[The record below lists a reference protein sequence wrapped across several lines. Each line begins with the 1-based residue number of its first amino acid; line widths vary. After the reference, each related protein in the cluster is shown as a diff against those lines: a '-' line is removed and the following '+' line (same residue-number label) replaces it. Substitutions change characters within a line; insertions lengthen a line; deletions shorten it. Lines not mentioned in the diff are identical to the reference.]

1 MQARFR
7 DAYSEDELVVVA
19 IDPDD
24 DDYMELGRVQA
35 FAQDLGVTYPVG
47 IEETMNYE
55 AFGNN
60 FAGANPY
67 PVDVIVDKQGI
78 IRYVAREYDPSR
90 MQQVIDEL
98 LAE

>member
-1 MQARFR
+1 MQSRFH
-7 DAYSEDELVVVA
+7 DTYGEDELLVVA

-24 DDYMELGRVQA
+24 DDYMEIARVEA
-35 FAQDLGVTYPVG
+35 FAKDIGVTFPVG
-47 IEETMNYE
+47 VEETMNYE

-67 PVDVIVDKQGI
+67 PVDVIVDKKGI

-90 MQQVIDEL
+90 MTEVIDEL

>member
-1 MQARFR
+1 MQSRFR
-7 DAYSEDELVVVA
+7 DAYGEDELVMIA

-24 DDYMELGRVQA
+24 DDYMELARVEA
-35 FAQDLGVTYPVG
+35 FADDLSVTFPVG

-55 AFGNN
+55 AFGSN

-67 PVDVIVDKQGI
+67 PVDIIVDKAGI

-90 MQQVIDEL
+90 MKQVIDEL